1 MVKKGS
7 QTRNNKAVR
16 DMVSNKRVLADDQY
30 VITDALNNIII
41 VDTEEGKVYKYV
53 GDDIIEC
60 NTADTSKKQNGYLY
74 VDLAI
79 MADNKI
85 TVINYAQHSLIAM
98 LAHTSDYD
106 NLVEEGKTPIVNHK
120 DNCPWNNN
128 SRNLE
133 WTTQQL
139 NTLHGRIVEAMTHLH
154 NSTNGI
160 AWLGFDLYKQYSNN
174 KHSFDG
180 LKIQLSC
187 EDIKAYENHVGQ
199 KLTKF
204 WNLSSKTSLLSN
216 YDFEQFIVW
225 WAKQN
230 NINLNSFKEVA

>member
-1 MVKKGS
+1 MNKQGKQQLNNEAVFNLLTKATKLDDGS
-7 QTRNNKAVR
+7 YVFT
-16 DMVSNKRVLADDQY
+16 DLSNKIFLVNTDGTMYTLDDD
-30 VITDALNNIII
+30 VITP
-41 VDTEEGKVYKYV
+41 
-53 GDDIIEC
+53 C
-60 NTADTSKKQNGYLY
+60 NSGNVSSKKNGYLY
-74 VDLAI
+74 
-79 MADNKI
+79 
-85 TVINYAQHSLIAM
+85 INIAVEIDGQLTSIEYAQHSIVCALFNGVPY
-98 LAHTSDYD
+98 DY
-106 NLVEEGKTPIVNHK
+106 NMIVNHK
-120 DNCPWNNN
+120 DNCPFNNDPL
-128 SRNLE
+128 NLE

-160 AWLGFDLYKQYSNN
+160 AWLGFDLYKQYNNN

-204 WNLSSKTSLLSN
+204 WNLNSKTSLLSN

-230 NINLNSFKEVA
+230 NVNLNSFKEAI

>member
-1 MVKKGS
+1 MNKQGKQQLNNEAVFNLLTKATKLDDGS
-7 QTRNNKAVR
+7 YVFI
-16 DMVSNKRVLADDQY
+16 DLSNKIFLVNTDGTIYTVDDD
-30 VITDALNNIII
+30 VITP
-41 VDTEEGKVYKYV
+41 
-53 GDDIIEC
+53 C
-60 NTADTSKKQNGYLY
+60 NSGNVSSKKNGYLY
-74 VDLAI
+74 I
-79 MADNKI
+79 NI
-85 TVINYAQHSLIAM
+85 TVEIDGQLTSIEYAQHSIVCALFNGIPY
-98 LAHTSDYD
+98 DY
-106 NLVEEGKTPIVNHK
+106 NMIVNHK
-120 DNCPWNNN
+120 DNCPFNNN
-128 SRNLE
+128 PLNLE

-230 NINLNSFKEVA
+230 NVNLNSFKEVA

>member
-1 MVKKGS
+1 MNKQGKQQLNNEAVFNLLTKATKLDDGS
-7 QTRNNKAVR
+7 YVFT
-16 DMVSNKRVLADDQY
+16 DLSNKIFLVDKSGDMYTVDDD
-30 VITDALNNIII
+30 VITP
-41 VDTEEGKVYKYV
+41 
-53 GDDIIEC
+53 C
-60 NTADTSKKQNGYLY
+60 NSGNVSSKKNGYLY
-74 VDLAI
+74 I
-79 MADNKI
+79 NI
-85 TVINYAQHSLIAM
+85 TVEIDGQLTSIEYAQHSIVCAIFNGIPY
-98 LAHTSDYD
+98 DY
-106 NLVEEGKTPIVNHK
+106 NMIVNHK
-120 DNCPWNNN
+120 DNCPFNNN
-128 SRNLE
+128 PLNLE

-139 NTLHGRIVEAMTHLH
+139 NTLHGRIIEAMTHLH

-225 WAKQN
+225 WAKRN

>member
-1 MVKKGS
+1 MNKQGK
-7 QTRNNKAVR
+7 QQLNNEAVFNLLAKATKLDDESYVFT
-16 DMVSNKRVLADDQY
+16 DLSNKIFLVNTDGAMYTVDDD
-30 VITDALNNIII
+30 VITP
-41 VDTEEGKVYKYV
+41 
-53 GDDIIEC
+53 C
-60 NTADTSKKQNGYLY
+60 NSGNVSSKKNGYLY
-74 VDLAI
+74 I
-79 MADNKI
+79 NI
-85 TVINYAQHSLIAM
+85 TVEIDGQLTSIEYAQHSIVCALFNGVPY
-98 LAHTSDYD
+98 DY
-106 NLVEEGKTPIVNHK
+106 NMIVNHK
-120 DNCPWNNN
+120 DNCPFNNN
-128 SRNLE
+128 PLNLE

-187 EDIKAYENHVGQ
+187 EDIKAYENYVGQ

-230 NINLNSFKEVA
+230 NVNLNSFKEVA

>member
-1 MVKKGS
+1 MNKQGKQQLNNEAVFNLLTKATKLDDGS
-7 QTRNNKAVR
+7 YVFT
-16 DMVSNKRVLADDQY
+16 DLSNKIFLVNTDGTMYTLDDD
-30 VITDALNNIII
+30 VITP
-41 VDTEEGKVYKYV
+41 
-53 GDDIIEC
+53 C
-60 NTADTSKKQNGYLY
+60 NSGNVSSKKNGYLY
-74 VDLAI
+74 
-79 MADNKI
+79 
-85 TVINYAQHSLIAM
+85 INIAVEINGQLTSIEYAQHSIVCALFNGVPY
-98 LAHTSDYD
+98 DY
-106 NLVEEGKTPIVNHK
+106 NMIVNHK
-120 DNCPWNNN
+120 DNCPFNNYPL
-128 SRNLE
+128 NLE

-160 AWLGFDLYKQYSNN
+160 AWLGFDLYKQYNNN

-204 WNLSSKTSLLSN
+204 WNLNSKTSLLSN

>member
-1 MVKKGS
+1 MNKQGK
-7 QTRNNKAVR
+7 QQLNNEAVFNLLTKATKLDDESYVFT
-16 DMVSNKRVLADDQY
+16 DLSNKIFLVNTDGTIYTVDDD
-30 VITDALNNIII
+30 VITP
-41 VDTEEGKVYKYV
+41 
-53 GDDIIEC
+53 C
-60 NTADTSKKQNGYLY
+60 NSGNVSSKKNGYLY
-74 VDLAI
+74 
-79 MADNKI
+79 
-85 TVINYAQHSLIAM
+85 INIAVEIDGQLTSIEYAQHSIVCALFNGIPY
-98 LAHTSDYD
+98 DY
-106 NLVEEGKTPIVNHK
+106 NMIVNHK
-120 DNCPWNNN
+120 DNCPFNNN
-128 SRNLE
+128 PLNLE

-180 LKIQLSC
+180 LKVQLSC

-230 NINLNSFKEVA
+230 NVNLNSFKEVA

>member
-1 MVKKGS
+1 MNKQGK
-7 QTRNNKAVR
+7 QQLNNEAVFNLLTKATKLDDESYVLT
-16 DMVSNKRVLADDQY
+16 DLSNKIFLVNTDGTIYTVDDD
-30 VITDALNNIII
+30 VITP
-41 VDTEEGKVYKYV
+41 
-53 GDDIIEC
+53 C
-60 NTADTSKKQNGYLY
+60 NSGNVSSKRNGYLY
-74 VDLAI
+74 
-79 MADNKI
+79 
-85 TVINYAQHSLIAM
+85 INIAVEIDGQLTSIEYAQHSIVCALFNGIPY
-98 LAHTSDYD
+98 DY
-106 NLVEEGKTPIVNHK
+106 NMIVNHK
-120 DNCPWNNN
+120 DNCPFNNN
-128 SRNLE
+128 PLNLE

-180 LKIQLSC
+180 LKVQLSC

-230 NINLNSFKEVA
+230 NVNLNSFKEVA

>member
-1 MVKKGS
+1 MNKQGKQQLNNEAVFNLLTKATKLDDGS
-7 QTRNNKAVR
+7 YVFT
-16 DMVSNKRVLADDQY
+16 DLSNKIFLVNTDGTIYTVDDDA
-30 VITDALNNIII
+30 ITPCNS
-41 VDTEEGKVYKYV
+41 
-53 GDDIIEC
+53 GDVS
-60 NTADTSKKQNGYLY
+60 SKKNGYLY
-74 VDLAI
+74 I
-79 MADNKI
+79 NI
-85 TVINYAQHSLIAM
+85 TVEIDGQLTSIEYAQHSIVCALFNGVPY
-98 LAHTSDYD
+98 DY
-106 NLVEEGKTPIVNHK
+106 NMIVNHK
-120 DNCPWNNN
+120 DNCPFNNN
-128 SRNLE
+128 PLNLE

-180 LKIQLSC
+180 LKVKLSC

-230 NINLNSFKEVA
+230 NVNLKSFKEVA

>member
-1 MVKKGS
+1 MNKQGK
-7 QTRNNKAVR
+7 QQLNNEAVFNLLTKATKLDDESYVFT
-16 DMVSNKRVLADDQY
+16 DLSNKIFLVNTDGTIYTVDDDA
-30 VITDALNNIII
+30 ITP
-41 VDTEEGKVYKYV
+41 
-53 GDDIIEC
+53 C
-60 NTADTSKKQNGYLY
+60 NSGNVSSKKNGYLY
-74 VDLAI
+74 I
-79 MADNKI
+79 NI
-85 TVINYAQHSLIAM
+85 TVEIDGQLTSIEYAQHSIVCALFNGVPY
-98 LAHTSDYD
+98 DY
-106 NLVEEGKTPIVNHK
+106 NMIVNHK
-120 DNCPWNNN
+120 DNCPFNNN
-128 SRNLE
+128 PLNLE

-187 EDIKAYENHVGQ
+187 EDIKAYENYVGQ

-230 NINLNSFKEVA
+230 NVNLNSFKEVA

>member
-1 MVKKGS
+1 MNKQGK
-7 QTRNNKAVR
+7 QQLNNEAVFNLLTKATKLDDESYVFT
-16 DMVSNKRVLADDQY
+16 DLSNKIFLVNTDGTTYTVDDD
-30 VITDALNNIII
+30 VITP
-41 VDTEEGKVYKYV
+41 
-53 GDDIIEC
+53 C
-60 NTADTSKKQNGYLY
+60 NSGNVSSKKNGYLY
-74 VDLAI
+74 
-79 MADNKI
+79 
-85 TVINYAQHSLIAM
+85 INIAVEIDGQLTSIEYAQHSIVCALFNGIPY
-98 LAHTSDYD
+98 DY
-106 NLVEEGKTPIVNHK
+106 NMIVNHK
-120 DNCPWNNN
+120 DNCPFNNN
-128 SRNLE
+128 PLNLE

-180 LKIQLSC
+180 LKVQLSC

-230 NINLNSFKEVA
+230 NVNLNSFKEVA

>member
-1 MVKKGS
+1 MNKQGKQQLNNEAVFNLLTKATKLDDGS
-7 QTRNNKAVR
+7 YVFT
-16 DMVSNKRVLADDQY
+16 DLSNKIFLVNTDGTMYTLDDD
-30 VITDALNNIII
+30 VITP
-41 VDTEEGKVYKYV
+41 
-53 GDDIIEC
+53 C
-60 NTADTSKKQNGYLY
+60 NSGNVSSKKNGYLY
-74 VDLAI
+74 
-79 MADNKI
+79 
-85 TVINYAQHSLIAM
+85 INIAVEINGQLTSIEYAQHSIVCALFNGVPY
-98 LAHTSDYD
+98 DY
-106 NLVEEGKTPIVNHK
+106 NMIVNHK
-120 DNCPWNNN
+120 DNCPFNNDPL
-128 SRNLE
+128 NLE

-160 AWLGFDLYKQYSNN
+160 AWLGFDLYKQYNNN

-204 WNLSSKTSLLSN
+204 WNLNSKTSLLSN

>member
-1 MVKKGS
+1 M
-7 QTRNNKAVR
+7 
-16 DMVSNKRVLADDQY
+16 
-30 VITDALNNIII
+30 
-41 VDTEEGKVYKYV
+41 
-53 GDDIIEC
+53 
-60 NTADTSKKQNGYLY
+60 
-74 VDLAI
+74 
-79 MADNKI
+79 
-85 TVINYAQHSLIAM
+85 
-98 LAHTSDYD
+98 
-106 NLVEEGKTPIVNHK
+106 IVNHK
-120 DNCPWNNN
+120 DNCPFNNN
-128 SRNLE
+128 PLNLE

-180 LKIQLSC
+180 LKVKLSC
-187 EDIKAYENHVGQ
+187 EDIKAYEKHVGQ

-230 NINLNSFKEVA
+230 NVNLKSFKEVA

>member
-1 MVKKGS
+1 MNKQGK
-7 QTRNNKAVR
+7 QQLNNEAVFNLLTKATKLDDESYVFT
-16 DMVSNKRVLADDQY
+16 DLSNKIFLVNTDGTRYTVDDD
-30 VITDALNNIII
+30 VITP
-41 VDTEEGKVYKYV
+41 
-53 GDDIIEC
+53 C
-60 NTADTSKKQNGYLY
+60 NSGNVSSKKNGYLY
-74 VDLAI
+74 
-79 MADNKI
+79 
-85 TVINYAQHSLIAM
+85 INIAVEIDGQLTSIEYAQHSIVCALFNGIPY
-98 LAHTSDYD
+98 DY
-106 NLVEEGKTPIVNHK
+106 NMIVNHK
-120 DNCPWNNN
+120 DNCPFNNN
-128 SRNLE
+128 PLNLE

-180 LKIQLSC
+180 LKVQLSC

-230 NINLNSFKEVA
+230 NVNLNSFKEVA

>member
-1 MVKKGS
+1 MNKQGKQQLNNEAVFNLLTKATKLDDGS
-7 QTRNNKAVR
+7 YVFT
-16 DMVSNKRVLADDQY
+16 DLSNKIFLVNTDGTIYTVDDD
-30 VITDALNNIII
+30 VITP
-41 VDTEEGKVYKYV
+41 
-53 GDDIIEC
+53 C
-60 NTADTSKKQNGYLY
+60 NSGNVSSKKNGYLY
-74 VDLAI
+74 I
-79 MADNKI
+79 NI
-85 TVINYAQHSLIAM
+85 TVEIDGQLTSIEYAQHSIVCALFNGIPY
-98 LAHTSDYD
+98 DY
-106 NLVEEGKTPIVNHK
+106 NMIVNHK
-120 DNCPWNNN
+120 DNCPFNNN
-128 SRNLE
+128 PLNLE

-204 WNLSSKTSLLSN
+204 WNLRSKTSLLSN

-230 NINLNSFKEVA
+230 NVNLNSFKEVA

>member
-1 MVKKGS
+1 MNKQGKQQLNNEAVFNLLTKATKLDDGS
-7 QTRNNKAVR
+7 YVFT
-16 DMVSNKRVLADDQY
+16 DLSNKIFLVNTDGTMYTVDDD
-30 VITDALNNIII
+30 VITP
-41 VDTEEGKVYKYV
+41 
-53 GDDIIEC
+53 C
-60 NTADTSKKQNGYLY
+60 NSGNVSSKKNGYLY
-74 VDLAI
+74 
-79 MADNKI
+79 
-85 TVINYAQHSLIAM
+85 INIAVEIDGQLTSIEYAQHSIVCALFNGVPY
-98 LAHTSDYD
+98 DY
-106 NLVEEGKTPIVNHK
+106 NMIVNHK
-120 DNCPWNNN
+120 DNCPFNNDPL
-128 SRNLE
+128 NLE

-204 WNLSSKTSLLSN
+204 WNLNSKTSLLSN

>member
-1 MVKKGS
+1 MNKQGK
-7 QTRNNKAVR
+7 QQLNNEAVFNLLAKATKLDDESYVFT
-16 DMVSNKRVLADDQY
+16 DLSNKIFLVNTDGAMYTVDDD
-30 VITDALNNIII
+30 VITP
-41 VDTEEGKVYKYV
+41 
-53 GDDIIEC
+53 C
-60 NTADTSKKQNGYLY
+60 NSGNVSSKKNGYLY
-74 VDLAI
+74 I
-79 MADNKI
+79 NI
-85 TVINYAQHSLIAM
+85 TVEIDGQLTSIEYAQHSIVCALFNGVPY
-98 LAHTSDYD
+98 DY
-106 NLVEEGKTPIVNHK
+106 NMIVNHK
-120 DNCPWNNN
+120 DNCPFNNN
-128 SRNLE
+128 PLNLE

-230 NINLNSFKEVA
+230 NVNLNSFKEVA

>member
-1 MVKKGS
+1 MNKQGKQQLNNEAVFNLLTKATKLDDGS
-7 QTRNNKAVR
+7 YVFTDLSSKIFLVDTSG
-16 DMVSNKRVLADDQY
+16 DMYTVDDD
-30 VITDALNNIII
+30 VITP
-41 VDTEEGKVYKYV
+41 
-53 GDDIIEC
+53 C
-60 NTADTSKKQNGYLY
+60 NSGNVSSKKNGYLY
-74 VDLAI
+74 I
-79 MADNKI
+79 NI
-85 TVINYAQHSLIAM
+85 TVEIDGQLTSIEYAQHSIVCALFNGVPY
-98 LAHTSDYD
+98 DY
-106 NLVEEGKTPIVNHK
+106 NMIVNHK
-120 DNCPWNNN
+120 DNCPFNNN
-128 SRNLE
+128 PLNLE

-174 KHSFDG
+174 KHNFDG

-187 EDIKAYENHVGQ
+187 EDIKAYENHVGK

-225 WAKQN
+225 WAKRN
-230 NINLNSFKEVA
+230 NVNLKSFKEVA

>member
-1 MVKKGS
+1 MNKQGKQQLNNEAVFNILTKATKLDDGS
-7 QTRNNKAVR
+7 YVFI
-16 DMVSNKRVLADDQY
+16 DLSNKIFLVNTDGTIYTVDDD
-30 VITDALNNIII
+30 VITP
-41 VDTEEGKVYKYV
+41 
-53 GDDIIEC
+53 C
-60 NTADTSKKQNGYLY
+60 NSGNVSSKKNGYLY
-74 VDLAI
+74 
-79 MADNKI
+79 
-85 TVINYAQHSLIAM
+85 INIAVEIDGQLTSIEYAQHSIVCALFNGVPY
-98 LAHTSDYD
+98 DY
-106 NLVEEGKTPIVNHK
+106 NMIVNHK
-120 DNCPWNNN
+120 DNCPFNNDPL
-128 SRNLE
+128 NLE

-160 AWLGFDLYKQYSNN
+160 AWLGFDLYKQYNNN
-174 KHSFDG
+174 KHNFDG

-225 WAKQN
+225 WAKRN
-230 NINLNSFKEVA
+230 NVNLNSFKEVA

>member
-1 MVKKGS
+1 MNKQGKQQLNNEAVFNLLTKATKLDDGS
-7 QTRNNKAVR
+7 YVFT
-16 DMVSNKRVLADDQY
+16 DLSNKIFLVNTDGTIYTVDDD
-30 VITDALNNIII
+30 VITP
-41 VDTEEGKVYKYV
+41 
-53 GDDIIEC
+53 C
-60 NTADTSKKQNGYLY
+60 NSGNVSSKKNGYLY
-74 VDLAI
+74 I
-79 MADNKI
+79 NI
-85 TVINYAQHSLIAM
+85 TVEIDGQLASIEYAQHSIVCALFNGIPY
-98 LAHTSDYD
+98 DY
-106 NLVEEGKTPIVNHK
+106 NMIVNHK
-120 DNCPWNNN
+120 DNCPFNNDPL
-128 SRNLE
+128 NLE

-180 LKIQLSC
+180 LKVQLSC

-230 NINLNSFKEVA
+230 NINLKSFKEVA

>member
-1 MVKKGS
+1 MNKQGK
-7 QTRNNKAVR
+7 QQLNNEAVFNLLTKATKLDDESYVFT
-16 DMVSNKRVLADDQY
+16 DLSNKIFLVNTDGTIYTVDDD
-30 VITDALNNIII
+30 VITP
-41 VDTEEGKVYKYV
+41 
-53 GDDIIEC
+53 C
-60 NTADTSKKQNGYLY
+60 NSGNVSSKRNGYLY
-74 VDLAI
+74 
-79 MADNKI
+79 
-85 TVINYAQHSLIAM
+85 INIAVEIDGQLTSIEYAQHSIVCALFNGIPY
-98 LAHTSDYD
+98 DY
-106 NLVEEGKTPIVNHK
+106 NMIVNHK
-120 DNCPWNNN
+120 DNCPFNNN
-128 SRNLE
+128 PLNLE

-180 LKIQLSC
+180 LKVQLSC

-230 NINLNSFKEVA
+230 NVNLNSFKEVA